1 MNNGNRTTQNEQLPP
16 VDFSDINDVAGSAS
30 LLVSVARKNGERNIA
45 AAREWLGNVETVLPS
60 LSPGDA
66 LRVADSYE
74 AVRNLLHPTS
84 SLSKNTTSDIT
95 TSCRINAFEALVS
108 GDKSVNRYLLR
119 NAISREIDRRN
130 LKFFGKPLQWESV
143 CIDRWYRQF
152 KYGVSIDNLSDYDTI
167 NRVTSLLTSDLWA
180 FETRNES
187 RFKQTLFENHR
198 HYLDSIHDS
207 QFTMHNES
215 RTDCPD
221 HALCIMNYELINA
234 LPSFLLASSPYL
246 TPGEYTA
253 YDTQIRTALYNHPA
267 TNRFQKASIAITL
280 SN

>member
-215 RTDCPD
+215 RTDCPEQ
-221 HALCIMNYELINA
+221 ALCIMNYELINA

-246 TPGEYTA
+246 SPEEYSA
-253 YDTQIRTALYNHPA
+253 YDSNIRNIIYNHPD
-267 TNRFQKASIAITL
+267 TNKYLKASL
-280 SN
+280 RS